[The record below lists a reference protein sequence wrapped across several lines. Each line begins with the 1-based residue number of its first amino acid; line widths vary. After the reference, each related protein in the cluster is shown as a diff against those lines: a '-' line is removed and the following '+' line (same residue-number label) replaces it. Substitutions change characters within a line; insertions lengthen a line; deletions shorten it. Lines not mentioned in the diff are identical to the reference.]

1 MTPREIH
8 NVTTQKCTGN
18 TETTTEWKKLRE
30 ELNKGSHITSGTQLI
45 IIIFF

>member
-18 TETTTEWKKLRE
+18 TETFDDNRMEKAKRRTE
-30 ELNKGSHITSGTQLI
+30 
-45 IIIFF
+45 